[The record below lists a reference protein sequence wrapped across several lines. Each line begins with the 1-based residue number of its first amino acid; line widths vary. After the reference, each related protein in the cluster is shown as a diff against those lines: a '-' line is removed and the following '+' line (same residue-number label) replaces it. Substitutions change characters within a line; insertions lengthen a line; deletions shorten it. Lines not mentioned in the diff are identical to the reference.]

1 MWRDATPGVRR
12 DGGTAPGLSRSD
24 GDGGE
29 PAGGAP
35 GGVTAPWP
43 VLPLPTGLETPT
55 LVVDEVALERNLAR
69 MAAHAAARGIA
80 LRPHAKTHKSC
91 FVAQRQLHHGANG
104 LTVATLGEAEVFA
117 AAGVED
123 LFVAYPLWMTAERG
137 QRLDRLARVAKL
149 RVGVDSVEGVA
160 ALAGALHNPAS
171 VEVSIEV
178 DCGQHRSGVAPEL
191 AGRVARA
198 AADRGL
204 VVAGLF
210 THGGHSY
217 AGPSSVAR
225 AAEDEARALA
235 RGAESLAAV
244 GVGAAVLSAGSTP
257 TAALAHG
264 PVNEVRPG
272 TYALNDR
279 QQVALGSCAPGDVAG
294 VVAATVV
301 STAVAGQAVLDA
313 GSKALAG
320 ESKPL
325 LEGFGVVPALG
336 GAVVRSLSEHHA
348 VVELS
353 DAPPA
358 LGSVVGVVPNH
369 ICTAVNLFD
378 EAVLVREGRLV
389 GRFPIDARGRLG

>member
-1 MWRDATPGVRR
+1 MQPA
-12 DGGTAPGLSRSD
+12 TAPGVIRTGGTTPSPTRD
-24 GDGGE
+24 GASGRTRTE
-29 PAGGAP
+29 GAP
-35 GGVTAPWP
+35 DGPVPPWP
-43 VLPLPTGLETPT
+43 VLPLPPGLETPA
-55 LVVDEVALERNLAR
+55 LVVDEVILERNLAR
-69 MAAHAAARGIA
+69 MAALAAGEGIA

-91 FVAQRQLHHGANG
+91 FVARRQLHHGANG

-117 AAGVED
+117 ACGVGD
-123 LFVAYPLWMTAERG
+123 VFVAYPLWVTPERG
-137 QRLDRLARVAKL
+137 RRLERLARVARV
-149 RVGVDSVEGVA
+149 RVGVDSVEGA
-160 ALAGALHNPAS
+160 SALAGALGDPAS
-171 VEVSIEV
+171 VEVAVEV

-191 AGRVARA
+191 AGTVARA

-204 VVAGLF
+204 VVAGVF

-217 AGPSSVAR
+217 AGPGAVVQ
-225 AAEDEARALA
+225 AAEDEAVALA
-235 RGAESLAAV
+235 RGAESLAALGV
-244 GVGAAVLSAGSTP
+244 GVAVLSAGSTP
-257 TAALAHG
+257 TARLAHG

-279 QQVALGSCAPGDVAG
+279 QQVALGSCEPSDVAG
-294 VVAATVV
+294 VVATTVV
-301 STAVAGQAVLDA
+301 STAVPGQAVLDA

-348 VVELS
+348 VVELRGG
-353 DAPPA
+353 PPP

-378 EAVLVREGRLV
+378 EAVLVRDGAVV